1 MRRPSELAAALLAAA
16 LCASPLATAA
26 FGQAA
31 APGKPSA
38 PSGPESSG
46 EASFAAAGAWSE
58 GAAGAEDELR
68 YGSDASLRLTLDA
81 RRPGVRASF
90 SGRVDALTGTAASA
104 ALAAG
109 DGLGAAALG
118 TGEAA
123 LALSLDRAYLRWSPG
138 PIVATLGRQV
148 VNWGAA
154 RLWSPADLFAE
165 TAIVGL
171 EPERAGVD
179 AIRLAA
185 PVGALGG
192 VEAVAVPGIAPA
204 DGRYGARL
212 YGYALGSDLGLQAA
226 WDGGDGSVTAAL
238 SLKTD
243 LVVGLWL
250 EAAYTA
256 PASAFFDLDQ
266 AGYEATVGMDWSVG
280 GKFVV
285 SAEYRY
291 RSDGAESEAEALE
304 ALSSGESYPGSHYVY
319 ATANLI
325 AGDYVSVG
333 ASAIADVGDAIAS
346 ATAYA
351 VVDIAQDASLTA
363 WASYA
368 SGSFAT
374 LAERR
379 YAGVGASLSLAF

>member
-1 MRRPSELAAALLAAA
+1 MRKPTPFSAALLAAA
-16 LCASPLATAA
+16 LCAGPLALDAS
-26 FGQAA
+26 GQA
-31 APGKPSA
+31 G
-38 PSGPESSG
+38 SSG
-46 EASFAAAGAWSE
+46 EASYAAAGAWGE
-58 GAAGAEDELR
+58 GLGEADDELR
-68 YGSDASLRLTLDA
+68 YGSDAALRLTLDA

-90 SGRVDALTGTAASA
+90 SGRIDTLTGMGAAA

-109 DGLGAAALG
+109 DGLGAVALG
-118 TGEAA
+118 TDEAA
-123 LALSLDRAYLRWSPG
+123 VALAIERAYLRWTTG

-148 VNWGAA
+148 VNWGSAM
-154 RLWSPADLFAE
+154 LWSPADLIAE
-165 TAIVGL
+165 TVVVGL

-179 AIRLAA
+179 AVRVAA
-185 PVGALGG
+185 PIGARGG
-192 VEAVAVPGIAPA
+192 VEAVAVPEASPA

-226 WDGGDGSVTAAL
+226 WDGGDESLTAAI

-250 EAAYTA
+250 EAAYSA
-256 PASAFFDLDQ
+256 SASAFLEPDG
-266 AGYEATVGMDWSVG
+266 ARIEATAGFDWSIG
-280 GKFVV
+280 GSFVV

-291 RSDGAESEAEALE
+291 RSGGATDEAEALT
-304 ALSSGESYPGSHYVY
+304 ALSGGEPYPGGHYLY
-319 ATANLI
+319 AVATIA
-325 AGDYVSVG
+325 AGDFVTLG
-333 ASAIADVGDAIAS
+333 ASAMADLGNAVAS

-374 LAERR
+374 LSGSRS
-379 YAGVGASLSLAF
+379 AGVGATVSLAF